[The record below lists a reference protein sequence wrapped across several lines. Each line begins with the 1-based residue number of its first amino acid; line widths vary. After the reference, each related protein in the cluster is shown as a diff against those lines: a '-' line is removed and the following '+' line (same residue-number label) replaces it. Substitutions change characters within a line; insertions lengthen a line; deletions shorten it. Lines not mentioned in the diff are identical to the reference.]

1 MFIIKGIDVAIKM
14 LTRIVVDDD
23 FIFSNWVM
31 LKNYLVV
38 VEYWLKLLLILLKIS
53 ILQRSIDMLIE
64 TNKSMQIDNDYI
76 LLENSKISDELINC
90 LNDLASNLAKLSQ
103 SQSQGQQ
110 NY

>member
-1 MFIIKGIDVAIKM
+1 
-14 LTRIVVDDD
+14 
-23 FIFSNWVM
+23 
-31 LKNYLVV
+31 
-38 VEYWLKLLLILLKIS
+38 
-53 ILQRSIDMLIE
+53 MLIE

-110 NY
+110 ELLNQSLQIYLSELRSLQTIRLKIESNQANQATYPLSMLIEPI

>member
-1 MFIIKGIDVAIKM
+1 
-14 LTRIVVDDD
+14 
-23 FIFSNWVM
+23 
-31 LKNYLVV
+31 
-38 VEYWLKLLLILLKIS
+38 
-53 ILQRSIDMLIE
+53 MLIE

-110 NY
+110 ELLNQSLQIYLSELRSLQTIRLKIESNQANQATYPLFNVDRANLIGMINTIKSSY